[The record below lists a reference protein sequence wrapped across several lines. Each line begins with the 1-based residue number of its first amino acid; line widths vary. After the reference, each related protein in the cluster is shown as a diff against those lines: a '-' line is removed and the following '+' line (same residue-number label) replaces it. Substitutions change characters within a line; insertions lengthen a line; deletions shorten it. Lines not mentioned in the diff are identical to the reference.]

1 MKRMGLAV
9 AVGALIMALLVPA
22 SVSATSHSAPP
33 YWAQL
38 NKAGCGH
45 RGGQH
50 GFGKVVLGM
59 RGYAHNDMDDA
70 ITPNYIVVI
79 SRHQQKI
86 DGVWVEGGLA
96 SATSPTYADG
106 YAYTFQGFLQSA
118 MHFESADHPLTR
130 MLIRVEFWDD
140 LPTGDILLGK
150 VSTRTAAC

>member
-1 MKRMGLAV
+1 MKRMGLIGAV
-9 AVGALIMALLVPA
+9 SALTLAVLVPA
-22 SVSATSHSAPP
+22 SVSAHSAPT

-59 RGYAHNDMDDA
+59 RGYARNDMDEA
-70 ITPNYIVVI
+70 TTPNYIVVI
-79 SRHQQKI
+79 SRYQQKI
-86 DGVWVEGGLA
+86 DGVWVEGGVA

-118 MHFESADHPLTR
+118 LHFESADHPLTR

-140 LPTGDILLGK
+140 LPAGDVLLGK
-150 VSTRTAAC
+150 VSTRSAAC